1 MKNKVKNRCI
11 TVKQL
16 HQERADQWISVS
28 CIQLAGVW
36 LHDAGFVIGDRVN
49 VQVRRNRLVITN
61 EKLPVVPLQPEPTAS
76 KRKMR
81 QISRLLASI
90 NLNEEE

>member
-1 MKNKVKNRCI
+1 MKNKLKTRCI

-16 HQERADQWISVS
+16 HQERAYQWISVS

-49 VQVRRNRLVITN
+49 VQVRHNRIVITN
-61 EKLPVVPLQPEPTAS
+61 EKRPAIPLQPEPTAS

-81 QISRLLASI
+81 QISRLLASM
-90 NLNEEE
+90 NLNEE

>member
-1 MKNKVKNRCI
+1 MKNRLKTRSI

-16 HQERADQWISVS
+16 HQERACQWKSVS

-36 LHDAGFVIGDRVN
+36 LQDAGFVIGDRVN
-49 VQVRRNRLVITN
+49 VQVRRNRIIITN
-61 EKLPVVPLQPEPTAS
+61 EKRQDIPIQPEPTAS

-81 QISRLLASI
+81 QISRLLAFT
-90 NLNEEE
+90 NLDEE

>member
-1 MKNKVKNRCI
+1 MKTRLKTRCI

-16 HQERADQWISVS
+16 HQERAYQWISVS

-49 VQVRRNRLVITN
+49 VQVRRNRIVITN
-61 EKLPVVPLQPEPTAS
+61 EKRPVIPLQPEPTAS

-90 NLNEEE
+90 NLDEE